1 MFDQRSRVIA
11 LEGLHQLSPR
21 WEIAAKIA
29 GRWGDYRSGRGA
41 GTWFDSRA
49 QFGAVQV
56 RYHLIARWDAMAEY
70 RGFRVKDGG
79 TRRGWLMGADRQMG
93 ENFKLGAG
101 YNFTDF
107 SDDLTDFSYDNRGWF
122 LNLTGYY

>member
-1 MFDQRSRVIA
+1 M
-11 LEGLHQLSPR
+11 HQLNPR
-21 WEIAAKIA
+21 WEVAAEIAS
-29 GRWGDYRSGRGA
+29 RWGDYRSERGTGA
-41 GTWFDSRA
+41 WFDSRA
-49 QFGAVQV
+49 QFAAVQL

-70 RGFRVKDGG
+70 RCFKVKDGG
-79 TRRGWLMGADRQMG
+79 TRRGRLIGADRQLG

-107 SDDLTDFSYDNRGWF
+107 SDDLTDLSYDNRGWF